1 MTLAAGRYFPI
12 NVKDVRDPVASKGA
26 AQQLFLTSFR
36 AALQWR
42 PESLLPD
49 EERDLLPLHTKAY
62 LYVAEVQVRLDWDR
76 LTGSERRKLSL
87 FLAREFDAEF
97 VRLFAGLKKLSA
109 NVFVRAA
116 HNISDTI
123 LLNRVLSAMEVRTGF

>member
-1 MTLAAGRYFPI
+1 M
-12 NVKDVRDPVASKGA
+12 RDPVVSKGT

-49 EERDLLPLHTKAY
+49 EDRDLLPLHVKAY
-62 LYVAEVQVRLDWDR
+62 LYVAGVQIRLDWHR

-97 VRLFAGLKKLSA
+97 VRLLAGLKQLSA

-123 LLNRVLSAMEVRTGF
+123 LLNRVLSAMEVRNGF